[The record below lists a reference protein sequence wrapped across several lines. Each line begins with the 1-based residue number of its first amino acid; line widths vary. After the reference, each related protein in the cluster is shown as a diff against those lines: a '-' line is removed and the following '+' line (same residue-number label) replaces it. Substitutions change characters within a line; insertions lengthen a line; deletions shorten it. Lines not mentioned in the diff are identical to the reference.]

1 MSFIKHHINLGRE
14 QKAPSHAY
22 KPCSKCGETKVP
34 EGGIEMGP
42 GRWICAVC
50 WARRTSRRQG
60 K

>member
-1 MSFIKHHINLGRE
+1 MSFVKNQLNIGAKNK
-14 QKAPSHAY
+14 QPSHVY
-22 KPCSKCGETKVP
+22 KQCSKCDEERVP

-50 WARRTSRRQG
+50 WARRTSRKQG